1 MNYSDCLRYLDSL
14 GQEVH
19 GLQWGLDT
27 ITKVL
32 ARLGNPHL
40 KYPTAIVAGTN
51 GKGSTA
57 AMLASIL
64 SQAGYRT
71 GLYTSPHLVRVNERI
86 RVNGVEISE
95 DDFARA
101 FSEIRQVVEGLLKDK
116 ALTQL
121 PSFFEFLT
129 AAGFLYFAQ
138 AGVDFSVLEVG
149 MGGRLDAT
157 NVTQPRV
164 AVITNVGLDHVEFLG
179 SSLADISREK
189 AGVIKPGRPV
199 VCGCEEGEAAEVIR
213 QRCLEVGAELF
224 ETGKF
229 GGLWGLQSL
238 QGHFQFNLSL
248 DADSFASL
256 SAPLL
261 GKFQVKNAVAAVT
274 AAWRLS
280 RDGFH
285 ITRAD
290 IFKGLESTSWP
301 GRLEKVLEHPLV
313 LLDGAHNPA
322 AARVLAEFIQEELRG
337 RRLRLVYA
345 SMRDKAIGEIS
356 EILFPLAE
364 EVYLTR
370 PHLARAATPE
380 EILAAARFP
389 PQRLVIEPEPSVAV
403 ARAYQTSSSEDA
415 VIIIGS
421 LYLVG
426 AVKQALEEGQL
437 QLANHLGP
445 APAKGLV

>member
-1 MNYSDCLRYLDSL
+1 MNYTDCLKYLDSL
-14 GQEVH
+14 GQEIH
-19 GLQWGLDT
+19 GLQWGLET

-32 ARLGNPHL
+32 AGLGNPHL

-64 SQAGYRT
+64 HQAGYRT
-71 GLYTSPHLVRVNERI
+71 GLYTSPHLIKVNERI
-86 RVNGVEISE
+86 RVNGGEISD
-95 DDFARA
+95 DDFAGA
-101 FSEIRQVVEGLLKDK
+101 FTEVRQVAEGLLEEKILGK
-116 ALTQL
+116 L

-129 AAGFLYFAQ
+129 AAGFHYFAQ
-138 AGVDFSVLEVG
+138 AGANFVVLEVG

-164 AVITNVGLDHVEFLG
+164 AVITNVGHDHVEFLG
-179 SSLADISREK
+179 STLAAIGREK
-189 AGVIKPGRPV
+189 AGVIKPGTPV
-199 VCGCEEGEAAEVIR
+199 VCGCEQGDAAEVIR
-213 QRCLEVGAELF
+213 QRCAEVGAELF

-229 GGLWGLQSL
+229 AWLGGLQSL
-238 QGHFQFNLSL
+238 QGHYLFNLSL

-256 SAPLL
+256 SSPLL

-280 RDGFH
+280 RDGFQV
-285 ITRAD
+285 TRSA
-290 IFKGLESTSWP
+290 IVKGLQSTSWP

-322 AARVLAEFIQEELRG
+322 AARVLAEFILEELGG
-337 RRLRLVYA
+337 RRLRLVFG

-380 EILAAARFP
+380 EILAAARFRP
-389 PQRLVIEPEPSVAV
+389 KRLVIEPEPSVAV
-403 ARAYQTSSSEDA
+403 ARARQASCNEDA
-415 VIIIGS
+415 VMIIGS
-421 LYLVG
+421 LFLVG
-426 AVKQALEEGQL
+426 AVKKALLEGQL
-437 QLANHLGP
+437 QLLDHSSLATTEKL
-445 APAKGLV
+445 

>member
-1 MNYSDCLRYLDSL
+1 MNYSDCLKYLDSL

-19 GLQWGLDT
+19 GIQWGLET

-64 SQAGYRT
+64 RQAGYRT
-71 GLYTSPHLVRVNERI
+71 GLYTSPHLVKVNERI
-86 RVNGVEISE
+86 RVNGGEISDE
-95 DDFARA
+95 DFAGA
-101 FSEIRQVVEGLLKDK
+101 FTDVRRVVEGLLEEKILGK
-116 ALTQL
+116 L

-129 AAGFLYFAQ
+129 ATGFHYFAQ
-138 AGVDFSVLEVG
+138 AGVSFVVLEVG

-164 AVITNVGLDHVEFLG
+164 AVITNVGHDHLEFLG
-179 SSLADISREK
+179 STLAAIGREK
-189 AGVIKPGRPV
+189 AGVIKPGTPV
-199 VCGCEEGEAAEVIR
+199 VCGCEPGEAAEVIR
-213 QRCLEVGAELF
+213 QRCAEVGAELF
-224 ETGKF
+224 ETGNF
-229 GGLWGLQSL
+229 GWLWGLQSL
-238 QGHFQFNLSL
+238 QGHYLFNLSL
-248 DADSFASL
+248 DADCFSSL
-256 SAPLL
+256 SSPLL

-280 RDGFH
+280 RDGFQ
-285 ITRAD
+285 ITRSSIAE
-290 IFKGLESTSWP
+290 GLQSTSWP
-301 GRLEKVLEHPLV
+301 GRLEQVLEHPLL

-322 AARVLAEFIQEELRG
+322 AARVLAEFIQEELGG

-380 EILAAARFP
+380 EILAVARFRP
-389 PQRLVIEPEPSVAV
+389 KRLVIEPEPAMAV
-403 ARAYQTSSSEDA
+403 ARACQASSNEDA
-415 VIIIGS
+415 VVIIGS
-421 LYLVG
+421 LFLVG
-426 AVKQALEEGQL
+426 AVKKALLEGQL
-437 QLANHLGP
+437 QLANHLRPSP
-445 APAKGLV
+445 AERLA